1 MKKQTK
7 EHSNNL
13 LIVPMDE
20 QQPLWPLLHLLNL
33 RIHEELWAIE
43 HRYSLWKDFAGQYN
57 ERLLDGTPGHKKM
70 KQRNQKK
77 KSDNRVRNEDDT
89 HYVQ

>member
-57 ERLLDGTPGHKKM
+57 ERLLENET
-70 KQRNQKK
+70 K
-77 KSDNRVRNEDDT
+77 KSKKEK
-89 HYVQ
+89 